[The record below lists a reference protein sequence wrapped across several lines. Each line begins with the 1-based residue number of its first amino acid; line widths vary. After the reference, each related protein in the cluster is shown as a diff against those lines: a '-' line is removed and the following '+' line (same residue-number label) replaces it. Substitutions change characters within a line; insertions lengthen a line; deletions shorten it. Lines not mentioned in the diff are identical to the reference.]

1 MLITRQSVW
10 WYGKKE
16 TWNRFTDAIIYCNCP
31 QFLSNSVKHLLN
43 LPITTA
49 LYSIQSKWIYFRKC
63 SIQNKQ
69 AIKCNCTNCLPYERR
84 RKPYAITVNL
94 YPPAGCFSQRL
105 KPRPTA
111 EPRNKSKESQIGHWD
126 YRVLSRANSK
136 ARDMAYQRAHKRCG
150 LLNHTQRYYRLQS
163 RDKSVPG
170 HKKKKKKRTPR
181 QIKSEFKFV
190 IGGL

>member
-84 RKPYAITVNL
+84 RQPYAITINL
-94 YPPAGCFSQRL
+94 YPPAGSNQGPQPSHATNP
-105 KPRPTA
+105 KNP
-111 EPRNKSKESQIGHWD
+111 KSGIGITGFYQEQI
-126 YRVLSRANSK
+126 V
-136 ARDMAYQRAHKRCG
+136 KRG
-150 LLNHTQRYYRLQS
+150 IWL
-163 RDKSVPG
+163 
-170 HKKKKKKRTPR
+170 
-181 QIKSEFKFV
+181 IKGPIKGV
-190 IGGL
+190 GC